1 MHLLYLAVF
10 QKIFFFHLNLFFMK
24 FNKWITVLDSTVT
37 CDDIKIEANILLFIE
52 IVILVSL
59 VNNIIVTVLWSK
71 NICKCNCNSIDSSI
85 PIATVRHPPANPQPF
100 APNWAIPLTG
110 KQQQQFQSYSTAVV
124 YSQKQPMNQQEHP
137 FLTFSTDNND
147 ESMNP
152 NPVSPP
158 NSTVDGI
165 VN

>member
-1 MHLLYLAVF
+1 MNYCF
-10 QKIFFFHLNLFFMK
+10 R
-24 FNKWITVLDSTVT
+24 FNSDLWI

-52 IVILVSL
+52 IAILVSL

-71 NICKCNCNSIDSSI
+71 YICKCNCNSIDSSI
-85 PIATVRHPPANPQPF
+85 PIVTVRHPPANPQQF
-100 APNWAIPLTG
+100 APNWAIPLNG
-110 KQQQQFQSYSTAVV
+110 KQQQQFQYSTAVV

>member
-1 MHLLYLAVF
+1 
-10 QKIFFFHLNLFFMK
+10 MK
-24 FNKWITVLDSTVT
+24 FNIHDLDSTVT
-37 CDDIKIEANILLFIE
+37 CDDIKIEANILLFLE

-59 VNNIIVTVLWSK
+59 GNNIVVTVLWSK
-71 NICKCNCNSIDSSI
+71 YICKCNCNSIDSSI
-85 PIATVRHPPANPQPF
+85 PIATVRHPPANPQQF

-147 ESMNP
+147 ETMNL
-152 NPVSPP
+152 NLSFLYLIRLWMGSST
-158 NSTVDGI
+158 NSWLWVLI
-165 VN
+165 VENKVEWK